1 MTILDLIK
9 LVQRNL
15 KLIIALPAF
24 FVVIAIAWSFAAQ
37 VDYTATASFIT
48 NGDLAFAQGLA
59 NKEAAAYSDP
69 GMRISCSSQSSTKQ
83 VTISATG
90 QDSSLCIESANAV
103 AEKAVEEY
111 KSTSS
116 SIIATV
122 AKATSASRNTPSF
135 IKMILAALAL
145 GLFIALCVVVLIDM
159 VKTPVRS
166 LEDVENASG
175 LPVLGLV
182 PSSGGGERLLANLQF
197 RCDKRPSAIA
207 IVPVGTAA
215 TAPVVARELAAALER
230 IEVRVKLVKG
240 SPHAKKFQVSVPE
253 DAAIVVSCE
262 PITMGMGAAYIAH
275 SADATVLCVSEWT
288 DSKKQL
294 VSTMRELE
302 LAKANIAGIA
312 YLPEEKT
319 AKEPKKGKES
329 RDAESSQA
337 GQ

>member
-15 KLIIALPAF
+15 KLIIALPVF
-24 FVVIAIAWSFAAQ
+24 FVVITIAWSFVVQ

-59 NKEAAAYSDP
+59 NKEAAAYSNS
-69 GMRISCSSQSSTKQ
+69 GMQISCSSQSSAKQ

-90 QDSSLCIESANAV
+90 QDPSLCVESANAV

-122 AKATSASRNTPSF
+122 TKATSASRDTPSS
-135 IKMILAALAL
+135 IKAAVFALAL
-145 GLFIALCVVVLIDM
+145 GLFIALCVIILIDM
-159 VKTPVRS
+159 IKVPIKSP
-166 LEDVENASG
+166 EDIENTSD
-175 LPVLGLV
+175 LPVLGAA
-182 PSSGGGERLLANLQF
+182 PASDGGERLLANFLF
-197 RCDKRPSAIA
+197 RCDKRPSSIA
-207 IVPVGTAA
+207 VVPVGTAT

-240 SPHAKKFQVSVPE
+240 SPHAKKFQVNVPN

-275 SADATVLCVSEWT
+275 SADATILCVSEWT

-294 VSTMRELE
+294 VSTMRELG

-312 YLPEEKT
+312 YLPEEKI
-319 AKEPKKGKES
+319 AKEPKKGKEPEGEQGPS
-329 RDAESSQA
+329 
-337 GQ
+337 